1 MRSSLL
7 SWIVVCLS
15 AAAMPAQGAFTS
27 YSTRINWSA
36 NSTLDGA
43 FVTNSVNWIDFDT
56 TAECGQQGC
65 PVLNGGPKQYNA
77 STLNAA
83 ATMTL
88 QGFAGVSLYALG
100 TTGSNTYWLQNISD
114 TNNNY
119 NYNVPFATARPQNG
133 TTGTIRINLPVGT
146 TAFAVELATGCNGS
160 LAAACSGLANSS
172 IAGSISINTSAG
184 ALPGTVTTS
193 STNGTLTFTGFT
205 SDTAFTWVEFSAG
218 TGTTVVLSRFS
229 YGLAS
234 ALEEPPPSGGDT
246 PEAATFLLVGGALVA
261 LGYYRR
267 RNVVAAAAAVA

>member
-15 AAAMPAQGAFTS
+15 AAAMPAHGAFTS
-27 YSTRINWSA
+27 YSTRIDWSA

-65 PVLNGGPKQYNA
+65 PVLNGSAKQYNA

-88 QGFAGVSLYALG
+88 QGFSGVSLYAVG
-100 TTGSNTYWLQNISD
+100 TSGSNTYWFQNISD
-114 TNNNY
+114 TNAY
-119 NYNVPFATARPQNG
+119 PYNVPFVVGRPSNG
-133 TTGTIRINLPVGT
+133 ATGTIRINLPTGT
-146 TAFAVELATGCNGS
+146 TAFAVELATGCLASFASGS
-160 LAAACSGLANSS
+160 CVGQGNAS
-172 IAGSISINTSAG
+172 IAGTISINTSAG
-184 ALPGTVTTS
+184 AVPGTVTTS
-193 STNGTLTFTGFT
+193 STSGALTFAGFT

-218 TGTTVVLSRFS
+218 TSTAVALSRIS
-229 YGLAS
+229 YGLTS
-234 ALEEPPPSGGDT
+234 ALEEPPPTGGDT
-246 PEAATFLLVGGALVA
+246 PEAATFLLVGGALVW

-267 RNVVAAAAAVA
+267 RRVVGAAAAAA